1 MVPPTSWA
9 STQASPAAIESC
21 TILTLSGLSSA
32 ASLAEMPVLIFSQTR
47 GTPKK
52 PVGCTSP
59 SAASSSAGSP
69 IACAWVPV
77 ISGP

>member
-1 MVPPTSWA
+1 MPPTPCA

-21 TILTLSGLSSA
+21 TSLTLSGFGSA
-32 ASLAEMPVLIFSQTR
+32 ASFAEMPVLIFSQTR

-52 PVGCTSP
+52 LVGCTSP

-69 IACAWVPV
+69 IAYMWLPWIC
-77 ISGP
+77 GP